1 MHATAVSLGG
11 APGCGVT
18 TLERTRGVVHSLVGE
33 WEHTGLASGSLTGI
47 QTENEMHILRMG

>member
-18 TLERTRGVVHSLVGE
+18 TLERTQGMGHSFVGE
-33 WEHTGLASGSLTGI
+33 WEHTGLAIGSLTGI